1 MVDIVGKAAG
11 DMSACFRFT
20 LLIRVRTCLS
30 PTCSG
35 HLGLAGWAAPV
46 GWVTCVSPTCSGRL
60 GLAGGAAP
68 VGWDAGR

>member
-35 HLGLAGWAAPV
+35 HLGLAGWAA
-46 GWVTCVSPTCSGRL
+46 CVSPTCSGRL
-60 GLAGGAAP
+60 GLAGWAAP
-68 VGWDAGR
+68 VGWAAGR